1 MAKKYEFR
9 KLNSRDLFMIIK
21 LLKKIGLD
29 NFSKVLEKGNIKE
42 IVDKFTDKDTKT
54 TTTKTLKKA
63 KNKETEYYQVGLAIG
78 LEAGQ
83 VVIERLNECEDE
95 IFEILSKTS
104 NLEMKDLE
112 EMPIDEFIEMIFD
125 FVKLEDFQKLFQK
138 AVSLLKS
145 EN

>member
-21 LLKKIGLD
+21 LVKKIGLD

-42 IVDKFTDKDTKT
+42 IVDKFTGKETKT
-54 TTTKTLKKA
+54 TTKTSKKA
-63 KNKETEYYQVGLAIG
+63 KNKETEYLQVGLAIG

-83 VVIERLNECEDE
+83 VVIERLDVCEDE

>member
-21 LLKKIGLD
+21 LVKKIGLD

-42 IVDKFTDKDTKT
+42 IVDKFTGKDTKT
-54 TTTKTLKKA
+54 TTTKTSKKA

-83 VVIERLNECEDE
+83 VVIERLDECEDE

>member
-1 MAKKYEFR
+1 MSKKYEFR

-21 LLKKIGLD
+21 LVKKIGLD

-42 IVDKFTDKDTKT
+42 IVDKFTGKETKT
-54 TTTKTLKKA
+54 TTKTSKKA